1 MNNFFAYEA
10 VDIDGVNVKMSEF
23 SNKKAI
29 LVVNVACKW
38 ALTNASYQELVNMYK
53 IYKELGLEILAFP
66 SN

>member
-53 IYKELGLEILAFP
+53 IYKE
-66 SN
+66 